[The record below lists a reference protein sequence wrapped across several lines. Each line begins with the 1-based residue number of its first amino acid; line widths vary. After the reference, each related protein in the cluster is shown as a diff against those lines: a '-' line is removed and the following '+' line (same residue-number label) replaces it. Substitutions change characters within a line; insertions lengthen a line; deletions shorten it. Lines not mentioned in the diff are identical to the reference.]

1 MSADQRHASRK
12 SEINAS
18 KQLSRCD
25 LPSERGVAEDDVYRI
40 LVSPQTFKGR
50 KPTSAEYA
58 SVRASLSDERARKR
72 ATLDDI
78 CRYLSQG
85 HVIMFGD
92 FAGGTCTDNW
102 VSQRL
107 FAVDFDNDDAVVS
120 RGYDVLEPLEALC
133 IAANAGISTV
143 ILYFTMSAKIAPYR
157 PRYRMVVDAGT
168 RFTERERAQS
178 FLDNLVGLFPEADPA
193 SSRLA
198 QMYLSG
204 GGELWPIYRM
214 SRQG

>member
-1 MSADQRHASRK
+1 MSVDQRNTSRK
-12 SEINAS
+12 RETDAP
-18 KQLSRCD
+18 KQLSCRD
-25 LPSERGVAEDDVYRI
+25 LQSGRGVAEDDVYRI
-40 LVSPQTFKGR
+40 LVSPQTFRGR

-143 ILYFTMSAKIAPYR
+143 ILSFTMSAKIVPYR

-168 RFTERERAQS
+168 LFTQRERAQS
-178 FLDNLVGLFPEADPA
+178 FLNNFVGLFPEADPA